1 MSILI
6 SIKILVT
13 DICQKY
19 LTLQILMILFRQHQ
33 KMVEKLSSESFVKLL
48 IKLFIALSAC
58 LNVVQYGRHV
68 SAEKYNI
75 FSWLR
80 VQNMRDFFLK
90 TD

>member
-1 MSILI
+1 
-6 SIKILVT
+6 
-13 DICQKY
+13 
-19 LTLQILMILFRQHQ
+19 
-33 KMVEKLSSESFVKLL
+33 MVEKLSSESSVKLL

-90 TD
+90 TDWFGTMDHFTFKIING

>member
-6 SIKILVT
+6 STKILVT

-33 KMVEKLSSESFVKLL
+33 KMVQKLSSESSVKLF

-58 LNVVQYGRHV
+58 FNVVQYGCHV

-75 FSWLR
+75 FSCLR
-80 VQNMRDFFLK
+80 VQNMRVFFS
-90 TD
+90 